1 MKTIGIITDS
11 HSGISQKDA
20 EDLGILVLPMP
31 FYCEEEC
38 FYEGVSIDR
47 ELFFEKLRGGQTVST
62 SQPSPAEV
70 IDIWLK
76 GLEKFDELL
85 YIPLS
90 SGLSGACGTAMMLAQ
105 EDVFEDKVFVVD
117 NGRISVPLRRSIL
130 DAVELA
136 KEELSASEI
145 KDILEKSKNDMSIYL
160 GVETLEY
167 LKKGGRITPAT
178 AAIGSALNIKPIL
191 RVDTGKLD
199 TYKKCR
205 GMKKVKKELLDAM
218 KHDLAT
224 TFKEQYEAGE
234 ITLMAASSADEE
246 TAMAWV
252 EEIKKNFPGMDVMYD
267 HLSMGISCHTG
278 EGALGIGCSCKP
290 RK

>member
-1 MKTIGIITDS
+1 
-11 HSGISQKDA
+11 
-20 EDLGILVLPMP
+20 
-31 FYCEEEC
+31 
-38 FYEGVSIDR
+38 
-47 ELFFEKLRGGQTVST
+47 
-62 SQPSPAEV
+62 
-70 IDIWLK
+70 
-76 GLEKFDELL
+76 
-85 YIPLS
+85 
-90 SGLSGACGTAMMLAQ
+90 
-105 EDVFEDKVFVVD
+105 
-117 NGRISVPLRRSIL
+117 
-130 DAVELA
+130 
-136 KEELSASEI
+136 
-145 KDILEKSKNDMSIYL
+145 MSIYL

-252 EEIKKNFPGMDVMYD
+252 EEIKENFPGMDLPLTD
-267 HLSMGISCHTG
+267 G
-278 EGALGIGCSCKP
+278 
-290 RK
+290 R